1 MLVLTRKAGES
12 IKIND
17 DVTVTVVQVRG
28 KQVRIGVEAP
38 KEMKVH
44 REEIYQAIKKQNIEA
59 ANTSLESV
67 KNLSKILKR
76 A

>member
-1 MLVLTRKAGES
+1 MLVLTRKTGES

-28 KQVRIGVEAP
+28 KQVRIGIDAP

-59 ANTSLESV
+59 ASTSIDSV
-67 KNLSKILKR
+67 NNLNKILKR